1 MGGPAW
7 QALVADIVPQKDR
20 GKVMGMMGTITGIVG
35 LPGSYIGGVM
45 YDYDP
50 NLLLMIGAILEA
62 FAIPLIFFFVKD
74 PMKERTTTFSL
85 S

>member
-35 LPGSYIGGVM
+35 LPGSYLGGVM
-45 YDYDP
+45 YERNP
-50 NLLLMIGAILEA
+50 NQLLMIGAVLEA
-62 FAIPLIFFFVKD
+62 LAIPLIFLFVKD
-74 PMKERTTTFSL
+74 PSKRKLPTIAQA
-85 S
+85 